1 MKWFKEKT
9 KLWKSYKFWKYWMFV
24 SIRFGAI
31 EQLRVFEKDNFKT
44 SGIEIRVELSDAFGI
59 IVDFKTLA
67 SGQSL
72 TVNGHFVTYEKR
84 FSGEPL
90 ANKMLCI

>member
-31 EQLRVFEKDNFKT
+31 EKLRVFEKDNFKT
-44 SGIEIRVELSDAFGI
+44 SGIEIRVELFDAFGI

-67 SGQSL
+67 SGQWPL
-72 TVNGHFVTYEKR
+72 RNIWKR